1 MKARL
6 LLLAVIPGLA
16 FAVAV
21 APGTP
26 AGPYSLQL
34 QSAAGPSSS
43 QAEVPAYHAGPPKDA
58 LPATL
63 DPAQFSDPSTRNSY
77 AMAARV
83 KKILYQQPCYCLCD
97 RHEGHKSLLD
107 CFVGNHASICGICK
121 KEGIYAYEQA
131 RQGKT
136 AAQIRAGIIK
146 GGWYGID
153 LSKYEAPLSLK

>member
-1 MKARL
+1 MIARF
-6 LLLAVIPGLA
+6 LLLAIIPGLA
-16 FAVAV
+16 FPIPVS
-21 APGTP
+21 PGTP
-26 AGPYSLQL
+26 AGPHPLQL

-43 QAEVPAYHAGPPKDA
+43 PAEVPAYHAGPPKDA
-58 LPATL
+58 LPPTL
-63 DPAQFSDPSTRNSY
+63 DPAQFSDPSTRNTY

-107 CFVGNHASICGICK
+107 CFVGNHAAMCGICK
-121 KEGIYAYEQA
+121 KEAIYAYEQA
-131 RQGKT
+131 QRGRT

-153 LSKYEAPLSLK
+153 LSKYESPQSLK